1 MKNNDYISTTQ
12 LARILNITRIAVYKK
27 IKKGQ
32 IKAKKVGR
40 NFVISAKEVEKI
52 LSNRIT
58 GKDKRNIERA
68 VKKVV
73 LDYGE
78 VLRQLGME

>member
-58 GKDKRNIERA
+58 EKDKRNIKRA

>member
-12 LARILNITRIAVYKK
+12 LARILDITRIAVYKK